1 MDRPGDTV
9 GLGGQEAVEV
19 VGRLAFADLRTE
31 VQLAQTPAKHASGR
45 ASSKANQMSP
55 PASLLNS
62 LNDVNGTRQRSSGP
76 SHRFQCL
83 PLASRFTARI
93 GGGVHQRLRRR
104 RHAPYRQEQ
113 LTAARGVAHD
123 QRGVEER
130 NDRAPGKLVAA
141 TNGELSMPFVD
152 AKDGT
157 KLHLQ
162 DAGTGRPV
170 VLIHG
175 WPLTGDMFEYQS
187 LALLEAGYR
196 VITYDR
202 RGFGQSGHPATGY
215 DYDTFADDLAAV
227 LDYLDVQGATLVGFS
242 MGGGEIARY
251 LTRRGA
257 KRIAKAALISSV
269 VPYLLKGDSNP
280 DGVAAS
286 VFDDMKSQIR
296 KDRFAFL
303 QSFSKMFYGVGW
315 VTSPVSDALLNWTF
329 ILAVMASPKATIEC
343 VDAFGKT
350 DFRPDLKSFTMPT
363 LVIHGTADKTVPID
377 PAGRAAAKGIAG
389 ATLIEYDGEPHG
401 LFATAPDRLNADLIA
416 FIG

>member
-1 MDRPGDTV
+1 M
-9 GLGGQEAVEV
+9 
-19 VGRLAFADLRTE
+19 
-31 VQLAQTPAKHASGR
+31 
-45 ASSKANQMSP
+45 
-55 PASLLNS
+55 
-62 LNDVNGTRQRSSGP
+62 
-76 SHRFQCL
+76 
-83 PLASRFTARI
+83 PLI
-93 GGGVHQRLRRR
+93 
-104 RHAPYRQEQ
+104 
-113 LTAARGVAHD
+113 
-123 QRGVEER
+123 
-130 NDRAPGKLVAA
+130 
-141 TNGELSMPFVD
+141 D

-157 KLHLQ
+157 KLHVK
-162 DAGTGRPV
+162 DTGTGRAV

-227 LDYLDVQGATLVGFS
+227 VDGLDLQGATLVGFS

-251 LTRRGA
+251 LTRHGPT
-257 KRIAKAALISSV
+257 RIAKAILISSV
-269 VPYLLKGDSNP
+269 VPYLLKNDSNP
-280 DGVAAS
+280 DGVDAS
-286 VFDDMKSQIR
+286 VFEDMKNQVR

-303 QSFSKMFYGVGW
+303 QTFSKMFYGVGW

-329 ILAVMASPKATIEC
+329 ILAVMASPKATINC
-343 VDAFGKT
+343 IDAFGKT
-350 DFRPDLKSFTMPT
+350 DFRSDLKAFTIPT

-389 ATLIEYDGEPHG
+389 AKLIEYDGEPHG
-401 LFATAPDRLNADLIA
+401 LFATAPDRLNADLIE